1 MKINEAIVINNKVIE
16 ELMAE
21 CMHSAVYEVLE
32 YIKSQSKP
40 LEPIVRDVVDYE
52 GNKSD
57 YINETEI

>member
-1 MKINEAIVINNKVIE
+1 MKINEASVIDDKVIDYVIRTLIADGNNVLAQ
-16 ELMAE
+16 ELKQ
-21 CMHSAVYEVLE
+21 HL
-32 YIKSQSKP
+32 IP